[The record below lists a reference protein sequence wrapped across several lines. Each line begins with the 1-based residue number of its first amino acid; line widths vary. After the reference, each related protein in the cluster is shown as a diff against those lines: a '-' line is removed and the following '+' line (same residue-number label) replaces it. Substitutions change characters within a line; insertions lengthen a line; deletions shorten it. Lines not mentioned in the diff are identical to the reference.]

1 MAAGA
6 EAGRDLQSRIE
17 ATRHLCFEAV
27 RVYIGIA
34 LFLKG
39 VFFVMDREF
48 LADILQRSGLT
59 LGQMY
64 LLHYIPIAHLAGGL
78 LLAVG
83 LLTRVSALFQ
93 IPILAGA
100 VFLVHLREGLFT
112 HGQSLELTA
121 LVLFLL
127 VLIVVHGGGRLSVDH
142 YILKQWRARIA
153 ER

>member
-1 MAAGA
+1 MEA
-6 EAGRDLQSRIE
+6 ESAYKETILGWIE
-17 ATRHLCFEAV
+17 ARRHLCFELM
-27 RVYIGIA
+27 RIYLGIA
-34 LFLKG
+34 LFTKG
-39 VFFVMDREF
+39 IFFVMEREV
-48 LADILQRSGLT
+48 LADILQRSGVT

-64 LLHYIPIAHLAGGL
+64 LLHYIPMAHLAGGA

-93 IPILAGA
+93 IPVLAGA

-127 VLIVVHGGGRLSVDH
+127 ALIVFHGGGALSVDH
-142 YILKQWRARIA
+142 YILRQWRAREA
-153 ER
+153 R